1 MVLQIQVGGEKKS
14 PERKEK
20 AKDRGTEAVQS
31 ISHQSIPL
39 W

>member
-1 MVLQIQVGGEKKS
+1 MVLQIRGGS